1 MNMKANKY
9 LMGLVVA
16 LAGLTSCNTDVEGD
30 YYSSDF
36 ANVSFD
42 SKGTSVSLSNTETT
56 ATIPVRVTRAKTEG
70 AYTATYTTEAS
81 APGVFTESGN
91 GTVSFADGEGS
102 AIINVTAIE
111 LVHSAADSV
120 QQVIVEIVHLQFLQ
134 RILIHLDGFLPLPII
149 AVEVGEFRGHE
160 ILAALMTAKGD
171 TRTMLR
177 LALTIDG

>member
-70 AYTATYTTEAS
+70 AYTATYTAEAMNRPAQEHGGGNMIP
-81 APGVFTESGN
+81 APVDYLNQGIPV
-91 GTVSFADGEGS
+91 
-102 AIINVTAIE
+102 
-111 LVHSAADSV
+111 
-120 QQVIVEIVHLQFLQ
+120 
-134 RILIHLDGFLPLPII
+134 
-149 AVEVGEFRGHE
+149 
-160 ILAALMTAKGD
+160 
-171 TRTMLR
+171 
-177 LALTIDG
+177 